1 LIIIDENI
9 DRIITQSLISLNFD
23 VLSIKDN
30 SPGISDR
37 EVIEIAKSTKGIV
50 VTEDKDFGELVFSHQ
65 ISDCSVICLRYKKPD
80 IQDIIKAL
88 IHTVDIYVSKPGLFF
103 ITITRSKIRVR
114 SI

>member
-9 DRIITQSLISLNFD
+9 DRKVTQSLIDFGFE
-23 VLSIKDN
+23 VLSIKEN
-30 SPGISDR
+30 SPGISDK
-37 EVIEIAKSTKGIV
+37 EIINIAKSTKGIIL
-50 VTEDKDFGELVFSHQ
+50 TEDKDFGELVFSHQ
-65 ISDCSVICLRYKKPD
+65 ISDCSVIFLRYKKPE

-88 IHTVDIYVSKPGLFF
+88 IHTVGIYVTKPGLFF